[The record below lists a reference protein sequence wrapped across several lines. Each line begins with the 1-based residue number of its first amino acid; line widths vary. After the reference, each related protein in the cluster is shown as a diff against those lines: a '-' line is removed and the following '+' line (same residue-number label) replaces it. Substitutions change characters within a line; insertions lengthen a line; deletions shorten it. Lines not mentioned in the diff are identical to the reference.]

1 MSTAEQEVPES
12 VTFREVKE
20 LLRTFQDSGWSGMTV
35 ELHGMRITVGKH
47 GPPATGDRRE
57 WSETRAER
65 AVRSTSDDHGAG
77 RPTRVSGA
85 EDSRALVSDSRGP
98 VSDSRPEVYD
108 SRSSG
113 DAAPDLT
120 GCVAVTSPAVGAF
133 WVAPSPGQ
141 PPFVQVGDVVEQDQ
155 QLAIVEVMK
164 LMNPVVATVAG
175 TVVHVAAANADLVE
189 FEQPLFWIRP

>member
-35 ELHGMRITVGKH
+35 ELHGMTITVGKH
-47 GPPATGDRRE
+47 GPPAAP
-57 WSETRAER
+57 SE
-65 AVRSTSDDHGAG
+65 
-77 RPTRVSGA
+77 RPTRVSEVG
-85 EDSRALVSDSRGP
+85 DSRAP
-98 VSDSRPEVYD
+98 VSDSRPVVSD
-108 SRSSG
+108 SRKSG
-113 DAAPDLT
+113 AAPDLS

-141 PPFVQVGDVVEQDQ
+141 PPFVQVGDVVERDQ

-164 LMNPVVATVAG
+164 LMNPVVAPVAG